1 MEKWRQMKHPNVVSL
16 REAFTTKAF
25 NDNCAFSPP
34 IPILPPRHRPP
45 SGRHVTDNSLD
56 DGVRFPPKLHHSR
69 RRTPKPRNDGHDPS
83 SEITPADSRTVT
95 MELYHSNSK
104 RYQSHPLFRNGIER
118 IRSQSDNPY
127 RKEQVSHYLYGL
139 GGC

>member
-1 MEKWRQMKHPNVVSL
+1 MSSVYGKHSQQRHSMIIVCPPL
-16 REAFTTKAF
+16 P
-25 NDNCAFSPP
+25 SPANAIHP
-34 IPILPPRHRPP
+34 SRYKPP
-45 SGRHVTDNSLD
+45 SDRHVANSSPD
-56 DGVRFPPKLHHSR
+56 DGVRFPPKLHYSR
-69 RRTPKPRNDGHDPS
+69 GRTPKSRDDGHDPS